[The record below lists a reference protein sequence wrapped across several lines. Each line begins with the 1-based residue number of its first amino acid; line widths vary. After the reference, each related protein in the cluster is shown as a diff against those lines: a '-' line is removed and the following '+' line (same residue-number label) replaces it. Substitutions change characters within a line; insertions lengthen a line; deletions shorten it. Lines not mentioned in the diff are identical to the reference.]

1 MLCINFLRLRTLL
14 FILFII
20 TATGVGGGTMGGVTA
35 TGLGGATATGV
46 GGATATGVG
55 GAAADDGSSN
65 ASLAVTESSE
75 QKYITLALPTGTGGE
90 TQYCQVPADPRVLS
104 GQYSYAIMPQ
114 GDGTS
119 QIVLIENSS
128 LGVGVAG
135 GSETKEVIEMEVPP
149 ATVFDNE
156 YEGQPFKV
164 DITLMYAEAPLPF
177 DTKKENEVKKDEEKE
192 KEKPL
197 KELLQEID
205 NGKTI

>member
-1 MLCINFLRLRTLL
+1 MS
-14 FILFII
+14 
-20 TATGVGGGTMGGVTA
+20 
-35 TGLGGATATGV
+35 GATATGG
-46 GGATATGVG
+46 GGATADEGT
-55 GAAADDGSSN
+55 S
-65 ASLAVTESSE
+65 ASLGATDSSE

-119 QIVLIENSS
+119 QIVLIENST
-128 LGVGVAG
+128 LGVGVTG
-135 GSETKEVIEMEVPP
+135 GSEEKEVVEMEVPP

-177 DTKKENEVKKDEEKE
+177 NTKKESEVKKEEEKE

-197 KELLQEID
+197 KELLQEVT
-205 NGKTI
+205 NGKTSSEGE